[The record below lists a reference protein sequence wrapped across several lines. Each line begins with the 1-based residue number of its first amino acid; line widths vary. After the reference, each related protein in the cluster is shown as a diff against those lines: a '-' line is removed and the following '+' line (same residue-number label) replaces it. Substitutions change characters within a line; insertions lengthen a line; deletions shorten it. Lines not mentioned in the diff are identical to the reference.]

1 MAKTIARMTDIHF
14 MRLPSDGS
22 TNVCRFLDS
31 KPNGKQNLETISSML
46 NSGGWSHQHQAVVT
60 PFNPWWFTPGSSRK
74 PGYITAQDYL
84 DHINVN
90 RALHEITLR
99 ASGDIDKIEMFE
111 TLYCVKNADGSHTRY
126 IVTLDDYSV
135 HSGHQRAQYCVEQAC
150 LASIKARKAYESAT
164 MEARATMSVP
174 VPFNPLIPCTVMEFE
189 SFAELQGDQ
198 MRANNNSGIHNDFTI
213 IDVIMTCLGMLGNGV
228 TKLIDESGFRKWFA
242 IAGNVKEDGA
252 APGGTP
258 RLAYLLAEI
267 CWYYGGRLK
276 FFESITTSSKK
287 EIAGQTVD
295 NPDWIDVK
303 LFTEQSKDPRFK
315 PSVIARCMEPGLDKL
330 RAYEY
335 FYKEDGRKNAGK
347 PTKLSAIEELI
358 LQRGFCWTEV
368 EAQTFID
375 SLKPYGG
382 KYTPPV
388 GVVKVVDKT
397 PQVIEAM
404 KATAASTEVSI
415 TARKILAELTQ
426 SELVQVGAANLP
438 APVGFIDK
446 ISKTEFK
453 GPIDGLTALNEG
465 EESVKIF
472 LSFVE
477 TVSVMWEGNHAAFER
492 LVGSLGSL
500 LADSLKPIIIVEPAT
515 AEGAAI
521 NGNGDV
527 TTTTTPAE
535 ESVGETKSNKRKSAK

>member
-1 MAKTIARMTDIHF
+1 
-14 MRLPSDGS
+14 
-22 TNVCRFLDS
+22 
-31 KPNGKQNLETISSML
+31 
-46 NSGGWSHQHQAVVT
+46 
-60 PFNPWWFTPGSSRK
+60 
-74 PGYITAQDYL
+74 
-84 DHINVN
+84 
-90 RALHEITLR
+90 
-99 ASGDIDKIEMFE
+99 
-111 TLYCVKNADGSHTRY
+111 
-126 IVTLDDYSV
+126 
-135 HSGHQRAQYCVEQAC
+135 
-150 LASIKARKAYESAT
+150 
-164 MEARATMSVP
+164 
-174 VPFNPLIPCTVMEFE
+174 
-189 SFAELQGDQ
+189 
-198 MRANNNSGIHNDFTI
+198 
-213 IDVIMTCLGMLGNGV
+213 
-228 TKLIDESGFRKWFA
+228 
-242 IAGNVKEDGA
+242 
-252 APGGTP
+252 
-258 RLAYLLAEI
+258 
-267 CWYYGGRLK
+267 
-276 FFESITTSSKK
+276 
-287 EIAGQTVD
+287 
-295 NPDWIDVK
+295 
-303 LFTEQSKDPRFK
+303 
-315 PSVIARCMEPGLDKL
+315 
-330 RAYEY
+330 
-335 FYKEDGRKNAGK
+335 
-347 PTKLSAIEELI
+347 
-358 LQRGFCWTEV
+358 
-368 EAQTFID
+368 
-375 SLKPYGG
+375 
-382 KYTPPV
+382 
-388 GVVKVVDKT
+388 VDKT